1 MQETRVSPKGPGG
14 KGHERMAVGYTRVST
29 QEQAREGASL
39 QAQRERIEGHC
50 KAQGLDL
57 LGVQTDE
64 GISGRKTVN
73 RPGLEQALTEVCR
86 IKGTLVVYS
95 LSRLARSTKDA
106 LAIADRLQRCG
117 AQLVSLV
124 EHVDTTSP
132 TGRFFFTVM
141 ASLAALESEVNGE
154 RVAMAMRH
162 KRTKGEKWCS
172 HAPFGFMFA
181 DGTLKPEPSEQALVE
196 AAMRLRK
203 RGVAFR
209 EVAAKLNARGFP

>member
-86 IKGTLVVYS
+86 IKGTLVVYRLVHLMAAPAS
-95 LSRLARSTKDA
+95 ALSGIAVLPAHFEHSFLTFGLRICQHRRTVGKCLCRDQSVPGIVVAENLLGPLPIAGHFKSPATRPRTLRVKTREVTPYRRKTNMPA
-106 LAIADRLQRCG
+106 PRGQFVKAIAL
-117 AQLVSLV
+117 
-124 EHVDTTSP
+124 DT
-132 TGRFFFTVM
+132 
-141 ASLAALESEVNGE
+141 L
-154 RVAMAMRH
+154 H
-162 KRTKGEKWCS
+162 DC
-172 HAPFGFMFA
+172 
-181 DGTLKPEPSEQALVE
+181 
-196 AAMRLRK
+196 
-203 RGVAFR
+203 
-209 EVAAKLNARGFP
+209 